1 MISIQPQSQ
10 SLVNAQ
16 VLFHPFTSS
25 RAFIS
30 PLPPPPPTLNPLE
43 DPPRIQAL
51 PPRTPRSN
59 LPSPRARASRC
70 RGLKFDFS
78 GDLLDSVLL
87 KLRLNAGACLIFF
100 KLAASQPNFGPG
112 VKSYCKM
119 VHILSRPD
127 DEAGDCAGCL
137 QLLDHMVNAY
147 CKQGRVDRAVEFVK
161 ETEHSGFELNVVS
174 YNSLT
179 DGRCKLKEAEEVLGQ
194 MKQEGVSV
202 DEYAYGVLIDGYC
215 QGGKLAD
222 AARIRD
228 KMLEIGLK
236 MNLFVCNSFINGY
249 CKNGKMDEAEQIFA
263 KMVEFGCK
271 SDGITFRI
279 VGDGYCKAGNV
290 EEALEV
296 KEKREKD
303 AISPSVEMYN
313 SLITALFKCGK
324 VTGNV
329 DEAFRLRDEMVNY
342 GIVANVTTYN
352 GLMNGLRKSG
362 NMSRAQRLFDKLHAK
377 ALASVSL
384 SRIGFHKGLTNLK
397 SDNWKAAT
405 AALENQFSTLYFED
419 SNNTVKSFTCTCSA

>member
-1 MISIQPQSQ
+1 MISFLSQSQ
-10 SLVNAQ
+10 SLFNAQ
-16 VLFHPFTSS
+16 
-25 RAFIS
+25 
-30 PLPPPPPTLNPLE
+30 
-43 DPPRIQAL
+43 
-51 PPRTPRSN
+51 
-59 LPSPRARASRC
+59 
-70 RGLKFDFS
+70 FS

-112 VKSYCKM
+112 VKSYCKL

-179 DGRCKLKEAEEVLGQ
+179 DGY
-194 MKQEGVSV
+194 VSV
-202 DEYAYGVLIDGYC
+202 GDMEGAYGVLKIM
-215 QGGKLAD
+215 KA
-222 AARIRD
+222 
-228 KMLEIGLK
+228 
-236 MNLFVCNSFINGY
+236 NGVLR
-249 CKNGKMDEAEQIFA
+249 NEVGKMDEAEQIFA

-271 SDGITFRI
+271 SDGITFRT

-329 DEAFRLRDEMVNY
+329 DEAFRLCDEMVNY
-342 GIVANVTTYN
+342 GIVANITTYN
-352 GLMNGLRKSG
+352 ALMNGLRKSG

-377 ALASVSL
+377 DRRLSKYSCELMPVRGPVVTGSSIRGHVVVFPVLFATLSKSVHGFSEALRL
-384 SRIGFHKGLTNLK
+384 L
-397 SDNWKAAT
+397 
-405 AALENQFSTLYFED
+405 STLYFED
-419 SNNTVKSFTCTCSA
+419 SNNTVKSFTYATGREYLDAKKVDLSWHSSKGVKGWLAMRSCGGKLTSPSLLK